1 MEHMSSNL
9 SFIGKLDIL
18 ITPIP
23 LQLAIILMRM
33 PSTIF
38 VFKYAVGYQ
47 GNTIQPLKKI
57 QIMCKISLKFH
68 KL

>member
-1 MEHMSSNL
+1 MSRNL
-9 SFIGKLDIL
+9 SLIGKLDIL

-38 VFKYAVGYQ
+38 VFKYAVGYHPA
-47 GNTIQPLKKI
+47 IKKDTDYV
-57 QIMCKISLKFH
+57 
-68 KL
+68 

>member
-1 MEHMSSNL
+1 MEHMSRNL
-9 SFIGKLDIL
+9 SLIGKLDIL

-38 VFKYAVGYQ
+38 VFKYAVGYHPA
-47 GNTIQPLKKI
+47 IKKDTDYV
-57 QIMCKISLKFH
+57 
-68 KL
+68 